1 MYFSRPTGE
10 VSEPKSYSLTIKK
23 SEPWGRTKESLLA
36 SCNGLYVTKKAD
48 ITHTTYTYQDE
59 LKTRREVDQLTI
71 LRTTLGNSDTSSE
84 PKSSDEYSENG
95 LHQRLHQTMAEDGFS
110 SPLLAELSKLQELLK
125 NEKALEFIE
134 KTRAFV
140 SEVDGGRTR
149 NLRIDSPVL

>member
-1 MYFSRPTGE
+1 M
-10 VSEPKSYSLTIKK
+10 
-23 SEPWGRTKESLLA
+23 
-36 SCNGLYVTKKAD
+36 
-48 ITHTTYTYQDE
+48 
-59 LKTRREVDQLTI
+59 
-71 LRTTLGNSDTSSE
+71 GNSDTSSE

-110 SPLLAELSKLQELLK
+110 SPLLAELSKLQEFLK